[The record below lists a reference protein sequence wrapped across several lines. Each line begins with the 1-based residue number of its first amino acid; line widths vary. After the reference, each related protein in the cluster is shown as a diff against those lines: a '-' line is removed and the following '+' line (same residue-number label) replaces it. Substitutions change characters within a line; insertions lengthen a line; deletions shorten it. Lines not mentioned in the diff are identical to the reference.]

1 MVVSQHY
8 RTELCDDLYSGSEIN
23 SSNLLGNM
31 SEMSL
36 TQLEDLGGRAK
47 RGNSLGR
54 GTAQCTHANHTASKH
69 GISCCT
75 CTCTYTLCTCMYITY
90 IS

>member
-23 SSNLLGNM
+23 SSNLLGNV

-36 TQLEDLGGRAK
+36 TQLEDLGGTGAE

-75 CTCTYTLCTCMYITY
+75 CTLCTCMYIAY